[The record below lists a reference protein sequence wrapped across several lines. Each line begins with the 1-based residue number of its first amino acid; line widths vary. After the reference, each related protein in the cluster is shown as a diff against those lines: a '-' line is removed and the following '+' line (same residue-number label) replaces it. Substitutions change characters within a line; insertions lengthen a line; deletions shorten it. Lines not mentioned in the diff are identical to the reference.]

1 MTIAH
6 LDRRLS
12 RLATVQALYQ
22 MDMAE
27 TDIDTVCLQYT
38 NSDSGPVLEENAAIP
53 LENDDDMDKVFFEDL
68 VRGIV
73 KEQKVI
79 DPVIN
84 DLLVNSWSLKRLDS
98 ILRAILRAGAYE
110 ILYRKDV
117 PAKSVIN
124 EYLEIS
130 HGYFGGE
137 EPKMLNGVLDKL
149 SKQTQT

>member
-1 MTIAH
+1 MTIKH

-22 MDMAE
+22 MDMAG
-27 TDIDTVCLQYT
+27 TDLDTVCLQYT
-38 NSDSGPVLEENAAIP
+38 GSETGPVLEESAATP
-53 LENDDDMDKVFFEDL
+53 LVNEHDMDKPFFEDL

-73 KEQKVI
+73 KEQKII
-79 DPVIN
+79 DPHLSE
-84 DLLVNSWSLKRLDS
+84 LLSKGWSLKRLDS

-110 ILYRKDV
+110 LLYRTDV

-137 EPKMLNGVLDKL
+137 EPKLINGVLDKL
-149 SKQTQT
+149 SKQAQT